1 MAERKNFLDREY
13 EKKKEKDG
21 ESYLPY
27 SIALIP
33 GLTALEQD
41 ALAEDVASRIVKA
54 YNGRRYLN
62 GTPDNIED
70 LVEGRKIADFLE
82 RSIQRMPEPLRD
94 SWLMT
99 VSEDDATPYFF
110 GSEAPEAYYK
120 PSSKTVYIDNSLF
133 RLRPNVALHEYSHKL
148 NHDLNLH
155 HPAYKGVNS
164 ALVPDR
170 MLEISLGRTISGD
183 MPKSFHTKGGASF
196 DRKGFMEET
205 ARRKN
210 RDDGYKGFFEN
221 TLENAGIYEPVRYG
235 EMSGLSKNEK
245 LDKLNMMKRKNEF
258 LSDAMTLNPSFRSD
272 LYDITAKDVMGYG
285 HPKDYIDRKAGYTVN
300 ILDAMKENGVTPR
313 EPNISP
319 EYAALSLEGSAE
331 LADLM
336 STEGGEEYVKE
347 KSPKTYERM
356 MREYRN
362 DPRRDLPKRNIPA
375 WKMYSHESPYNVYE
389 DRGEP
394 VAFDPKEE
402 RRYLRVPT
410 PYGEYK
416 YSDDYFRGRTDAV
429 KLGRNYI
436 EYRDLDG
443 KWSKFYPEELKGV
456 KPHLTTTEEFAKMLG
471 KKLLK
476 AVK

>member
-13 EKKKEKDG
+13 ENKKEKGGD
-21 ESYLPY
+21 SLLPY

-54 YNGRRYLN
+54 YNGSRYLN

-70 LVEGRKIADFLE
+70 LVEGRKFADFLE

-110 GSEAPEAYYK
+110 GSEFPEAYYK
-120 PSSKTVYIDNSLF
+120 PSSKNVYIDKSLF
-133 RLRPNVALHEYSHKL
+133 RLRPNAALHEYFHKM
-148 NHDLNLH
+148 NHDLNLY

-183 MPKSFHTKGGASF
+183 MPKTFSTKVGAI
-196 DRKGFMEET
+196 DRKELMEET

-210 RDDGYKGFFEN
+210 RGEGYKGFFEN

-245 LDKLNMMKRKNEF
+245 LDKLEMMQRKNEF

-300 ILDAMKENGVTPR
+300 LLEAMNENGVTPR

-356 MREYRN
+356 MREYRH
-362 DPRRDLPKRNIPA
+362 DPRRDRPKRNIPA
-375 WKMYSHESPYNVYE
+375 WKMYSHESPYNVYKY
-389 DRGEP
+389 RGEP
-394 VAFDPKEE
+394 VAFDPKKE

-410 PYGEYK
+410 AYGDYI
-416 YSDDYFRGRTDAV
+416 YSDDFYKGRRDAA
-429 KLGRNYI
+429 KRRRNFI

-443 KWSKFYPEELKGV
+443 KWKRFYPKELEDQSLKMITA
-456 KPHLTTTEEFAKMLG
+456 PEYAKMFG

-476 AVK
+476 GVK

>member
-1 MAERKNFLDREY
+1 MAERKNFLDMEY

-21 ESYLPY
+21 NSLLPY

-41 ALAEDVASRIVKA
+41 ALVKDVSSRIVRA
-54 YNGRRYLN
+54 YNGSRYLN
-62 GTPDNIED
+62 GTPDNIEE
-70 LVEGRKIADFLE
+70 LVEGRKLADFLE
-82 RSIQRMPEPLRD
+82 RSIQKMPEPLRD

-99 VSEDDATPYFF
+99 VSEDDATPDFF
-110 GSEAPEAYYK
+110 GSEVPEAYYR
-120 PSSKTVYIDNSLF
+120 PSSRRVYIDKGLF
-133 RLRPNVALHEYSHKL
+133 RLRPNSALHEYFHKM
-148 NHDLNLH
+148 NHDLNLY

-183 MPKSFHTKGGASF
+183 MPKTFPTKVGAI
-196 DRKGFMEET
+196 DRKELMEET

-210 RDDGYKGFFEN
+210 RGEGYKGFFEN

-245 LDKLNMMKRKNEF
+245 LDKLNMMQRKNEF

-300 ILDAMKENGVTPR
+300 LLEAMKENGVTPR

-336 STEGGEEYVKE
+336 STEGGKEYVKE

-389 DRGEP
+389 FRGEP
-394 VAFDPKEE
+394 VPYNKDEV
-402 RRYLRVPT
+402 RRYTRVPN
-410 PYGEYK
+410 PYGGWY
-416 YSDDYFRGRTDAV
+416 YGDDFQDVRKNALRQ
-429 KLGRNYI
+429 KKNYV

-443 KWSKFYPEELKGV
+443 KWKRFYPDELKYV
-456 KPHLTTTEEFAKMLG
+456 DAKLTTTKDFAKMLG

-476 AVK
+476 GVK